1 MHHITGTL
9 VWYYYVCKREVWFM
23 SRELHPNQNDEFLE
37 IGRLIHE
44 NTYLRERKEILI
56 NHMKIDL
63 IKKGKDNFIIAE
75 IKKSS
80 KFLLPSKM
88 QLLFY
93 LYELKN
99 MGINLKGE
107 LLVPKERKKE
117 EIELTPD
124 KEEEVKNAI
133 KEIKNIIRKETPP
146 QANKIKFCRNCAYN
160 EFCWAE
166 VEDLAP

>member
-9 VWYYYVCKREVWFM
+9 IWYYYICKREVWLM
-23 SRELHPNQNDEFLE
+23 AKELHPYQEDEFLE

-44 NTYLRERKEILI
+44 NTYLRERKEILF

-63 IKKGKDNFIIAE
+63 IRKRGNNYIVAE

-80 KFLLPSKM
+80 KFLFPAQM

-93 LYELKN
+93 LYRLKN
-99 MGINLKGE
+99 MGIDLRGE
-107 LLVPKERKKE
+107 LLIPKERKRE
-117 EIELTPD
+117 EIQLTQE
-124 KEEEVKNAI
+124 KEEEIRRAIEEIKMLI
-133 KEIKNIIRKETPP
+133 KEEKPP
-146 QANKIKFCRNCAYN
+146 CAHKIKFCRRCAYN

-166 VEDLAP
+166 IE